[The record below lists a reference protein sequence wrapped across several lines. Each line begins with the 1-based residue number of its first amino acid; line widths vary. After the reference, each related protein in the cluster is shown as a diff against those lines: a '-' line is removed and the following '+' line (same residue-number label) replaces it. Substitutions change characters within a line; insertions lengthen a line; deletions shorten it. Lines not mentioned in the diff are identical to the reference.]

1 MTKPLE
7 LAVFDKEPGRYG
19 GEPRYHSPDGL
30 WAYPTSHVDGYAAEK
45 RFTDAELAAEY
56 HAADVHFQRSIW
68 QEMARGEDWP
78 DAEWERIAHPVNA
91 LHRFAALPH
100 YDEQEATA

>member
-1 MTKPLE
+1 MTKPLQLTVYPKLE
-7 LAVFDKEPGRYG
+7 RPKR
-19 GEPRYHSPDGL
+19 GEDIMAFRSQFIDEML
-30 WAYPTSHVDGYAAEK
+30 IIRAK
-45 RFTDAELAAEY
+45 RFTDADLAAEY

-91 LHRFAALPH
+91 LYRFATLPH